1 MAGNDLHQIFTPSA
15 GCDISLSL
23 ASGFNPESLSTG
35 FISEW
40 RFDFGS

>member
-15 GCDISLSL
+15 GCDISL
-23 ASGFNPESLSTG
+23 AIALSFSPGSFGTG

-40 RFDFGS
+40 RFDFGP